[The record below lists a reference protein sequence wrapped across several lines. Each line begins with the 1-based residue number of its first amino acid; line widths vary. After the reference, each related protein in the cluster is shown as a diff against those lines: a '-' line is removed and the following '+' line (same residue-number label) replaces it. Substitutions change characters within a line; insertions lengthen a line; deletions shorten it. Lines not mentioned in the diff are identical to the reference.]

1 MNGTGA
7 HEQNFEGSEILLRA
21 PGKSQSVIA
30 INKKISFRRLSIFNE
45 TKECTL
51 E

>member
-21 PGKSQSVIA
+21 PGKSSSVIA
-30 INKKISFRRLSIFNE
+30 INKKSASDGYLS
-45 TKECTL
+45 L
-51 E
+51 MRQ